1 MEKALTKYL
10 RHVQCRVDVLKWENE
25 ILAMSISKQMNSE
38 MELREAIVLLMAS
51 QRKQRGQAMKCKL
64 IGTLFRILKIDDL
77 HSRRTDLSQNR

>member
-1 MEKALTKYL
+1 MGKALTKYL
-10 RHVQCRVDVLKWENE
+10 RQVQCRVDVLKWENE

-64 IGTLFRILKIDDL
+64 IETLFRILKTDDP
-77 HSRRTDLSQNR
+77 HSRGADLSQNR